1 MRSRPPDD
9 PAPRATALSR
19 PMLAAL
25 SCMLAA
31 ALPGQAFA
39 QDISSYRGACDASA
53 AVAVD
58 AEHFAV
64 GNDENNVVHVY
75 RRGRPRPVGAL
86 DLSKFLGLRGDAE
99 ADIEGAARV
108 GQRIYW
114 ITSHARNSRG
124 KADASRHRFFATELL
139 PGQPPSLRPL
149 GVPYTRLL
157 HDLAASDALKPLRLA
172 DASRL
177 TAEAEGGFNIEGL
190 AATHEGKLLIGLR
203 NPLPQRRALV
213 VPLENPA
220 ELIEGKTARF
230 GLPIELD
237 LDQRGIR
244 SLELV
249 GASYLIVAGPT
260 ADRGSFALYRWSGR
274 RGEQALHLAAVDL
287 RDLRPE
293 AMFSVPHTG
302 QVQLL
307 SDDGGVT
314 TEGIECKKLAAT
326 LQSFRSLSVTP

>member
-1 MRSRPPDD
+1 MRSRPRDD
-9 PAPRATALSR
+9 PAPRSTALLR

-31 ALPGQAFA
+31 ALPGQPFA

-53 AVAVD
+53 AVALD

-64 GNDENNVVHVY
+64 GNDENNVLHVY
-75 RRGRPRPVGAL
+75 RRGRPQPVGAL

-99 ADIEGAARV
+99 ADIEDAAPV

-124 KADASRHRFFATELL
+124 KADASRHRFFATEML

-157 HDLAASDALKPLRLA
+157 HDLAASDALKPFRLA

-190 AATHEGKLLIGLR
+190 AATPEGKLLIGLR

-274 RGEQALHLAAVDL
+274 RGEKALHLAAVDL

-293 AMFSVPHTG
+293 AMLSVPHTG

-307 SDDGGVT
+307 SDDGGVMT
-314 TEGIECKKLAAT
+314 GGIECKKLAAT
-326 LQSFRSLSVTP
+326 RQSFRSLNVTP